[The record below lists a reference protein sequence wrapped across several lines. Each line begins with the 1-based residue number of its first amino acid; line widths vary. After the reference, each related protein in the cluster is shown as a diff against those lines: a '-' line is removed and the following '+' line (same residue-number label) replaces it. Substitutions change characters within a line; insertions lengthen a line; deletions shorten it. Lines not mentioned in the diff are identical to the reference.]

1 MLLTIVSVTKDDFEG
16 IQKTI
21 QSTRELR
28 KNPLVEQLV
37 IDSSNSETASRMQEF
52 LASEQ
57 GVRYFYQPPEGISQ
71 AFNLGLCEALGQ
83 WFWCLNG
90 GDELHNNCP
99 LPLFESLMQN
109 SLADALIFEMESIK
123 GISQR
128 PAFFTLWPPVFN
140 WVPHPATLVKTTTL
154 ATLGGFREDFK
165 IAMDVELWLRLLASD
180 ARIDMISIPL
190 SRFAPGGLSSQ
201 TPKTAAEIR
210 KAMWLHKKLLFQ
222 CFFESGHKVYRAWR
236 HFGRRARGK

>member
-1 MLLTIVSVTKDDFEG
+1 MLLSIVTVTKNDFEG
-16 IQKTI
+16 VQKTLS
-21 QSTRELR
+21 STKALR
-28 KNPLVEQLV
+28 QNPLIEQLI
-37 IDSSNSETASRMQEF
+37 IDSSDSEVAEKIEALSV
-52 LASEQ
+52 SES
-57 GVRYFYQPPEGISQ
+57 GVRYIYQPPQGISP
-71 AFNLGLCEALGQ
+71 AFNLGISEALGQ

-90 GDELHNNCP
+90 GDELHEMCP
-99 LPLFESLMQN
+99 LPLLESLMQN

-140 WVPHPATLVKTTTL
+140 WVPHPSTLIRTTTI
-154 ATLGGFREDFK
+154 ASLGGFREDFK
-165 IAMDVELWLRLLASD
+165 IAMDVELWLRLLSSP
-180 ARIDMISIPL
+180 ARIDLISIPL
-190 SRFAPGGLSSQ
+190 ARFAPGGLSSQ

-210 KAMWLHKKLLFQ
+210 KAMWLHKHLLWK